1 MAATLTQIRNG
12 IKTAL
17 AEISGLTAY
26 AIEPASPH
34 YPAAWSIPQ
43 RCTYHNM
50 YEGGATWT
58 LGVTV
63 MVQASEIG
71 HAQTN
76 LDPFLAEAGAK
87 SVRAAIEVDPS
98 LGGVVDSVK
107 VNGITG
113 YFAGEVA
120 GGRTVG
126 ASFEVEIYA

>member
-12 IKTAL
+12 LKAAL
-17 AEISGLTAY
+17 AQINGVTAY
-26 AIEPASPH
+26 AIEPASPQ
-34 YPAAWSIPQ
+34 YPAAWTIPL
-43 RCTYHNM
+43 RCTYHSFFD
-50 YEGGATWT
+50 GGATWT

-76 LDPFLAEAGAK
+76 LDPFLAEDGAK
-87 SVRAAIEVDPS
+87 SVRAAIELDPS
-98 LGGVVDSVK
+98 LGGVADSVK
-107 VNGITG
+107 VNGVTS

-126 ASFEVEIYA
+126 ASFEVEIFS